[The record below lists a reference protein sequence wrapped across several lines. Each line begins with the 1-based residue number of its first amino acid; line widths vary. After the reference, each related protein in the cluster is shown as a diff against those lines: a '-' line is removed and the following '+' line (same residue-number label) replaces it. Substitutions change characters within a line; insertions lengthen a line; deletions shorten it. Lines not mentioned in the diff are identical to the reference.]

1 MMLEMNK
8 LSGDATAEG
17 GFKDSSGANAD
28 LEQTDGENDSSQ
40 TDIAAPMTL
49 IVIFLVVEIWPI
61 WLVLD
66 GNFVD
71 IFLKYSVL
79 IE

>member
-1 MMLEMNK
+1 
-8 LSGDATAEG
+8 
-17 GFKDSSGANAD
+17 
-28 LEQTDGENDSSQ
+28 
-40 TDIAAPMTL
+40 MTL

>member
-1 MMLEMNK
+1 MMINISEPTTK
-8 LSGDATAEG
+8 YLS
-17 GFKDSSGANAD
+17 KSKQLD
-28 LEQTDGENDSSQ
+28 LTD
-40 TDIAAPMTL
+40 TTILIIPMLL

-61 WLVLD
+61 WVVLD